1 MYHFDLRIVGYDS
14 WVCLKTYYS
23 KAEVTKLNNKV
34 TSLNSTLKR
43 SKADLANQKRL
54 LKIEKEKVK
63 SIQFYDNEEYG
74 LQLNNM
80 EQQIKEYQDII
91 NEKDKIEPSLNQVC
105 TICYEEY
112 GQNRKQVAFG
122 PCGHQP
128 VCAECS
134 NGLETSSNKKCP
146 ICRAEVLF
154 TLTLEGVY

>member
-1 MYHFDLRIVGYDS
+1 MFENF
-14 WVCLKTYYS
+14 YS

-34 TSLNSTLKR
+34 ASLNSTLKR
-43 SKADLANQKRL
+43 SKSDLAIQKRL
-54 LKIEKEKVK
+54 LKVEKEKVK
-63 SIQFYDNEEYG
+63 SIQFYDNEEHE
-74 LQLNNM
+74 LQLHDM
-80 EQQIKEYQDII
+80 EQKIKEYQDII
-91 NEKDKIEPSLNQVC
+91 NEKDKIEPSPNQVC

-128 VCAECS
+128 VCTECS